1 MSDPKYPV
9 VDGKMSHIDGYVL
22 PEDEPIMVFRGKDIG
37 SLMAICEYVEMLEE
51 QPQNP
56 VIVSHRVSSLERLLA
71 FYNYQMQNPDL
82 QSVGCSRR
90 AHEGAAAFLIRARRV
105 LELNEPFLEE
115 FGDKV

>member
-1 MSDPKYPV
+1 MGDPKYPV
-9 VDGKMSHIDGYVL
+9 IDGKMNHISGYVL
-22 PEDEPIMVFRGKDIG
+22 PSDEPTMVFRGKDIG
-37 SLMAICEYVEMLEE
+37 SLMAICEYIEMLEE

-71 FYNYQMQNPDL
+71 FYNYQIENPDL

-90 AHEGAAAFLIRARRV
+90 AHEGGGAFLYRARKV
-105 LELNEPFLEE
+105 LELNESFLEE

>member
-22 PEDEPIMVFRGKDIG
+22 PEDEPTMVFRGKDIG

-56 VIVSHRVSSLERLLA
+56 VIVSHRVSSLERLQA
-71 FYNYQMQNPDL
+71 FYDYQMQNPDL

-90 AHEGAAAFLIRARRV
+90 APAGGGGFLCRARRV
-105 LELNEPFLEE
+105 LELNESFLEE
-115 FGDKV
+115 YRDKV

>member
-22 PEDEPIMVFRGKDIG
+22 PEDEPTMVFRGKDIG

-71 FYNYQMQNPDL
+71 NLQLPDAEPRPAKCRL
-82 QSVGCSRR
+82 FTSGARGGFIVSYASASSAR
-90 AHEGAAAFLIRARRV
+90 AKRAIS
-105 LELNEPFLEE
+105 
-115 FGDKV
+115 

>member
-9 VDGKMSHIDGYVL
+9 IDGKMNHVSGYVL

-51 QPQNP
+51 QPLNP
-56 VIVSHRVSSLERLLA
+56 VIVSHRVSSLERLQA

-90 AHEGAAAFLIRARRV
+90 AHDGASSFLYRARRV
-105 LELNEPFLEE
+105 LKLNESFLEQYK
-115 FGDKV
+115 DKV

>member
-22 PEDEPIMVFRGKDIG
+22 PEDEPTMVFRGKDIG

-56 VIVSHRVSSLERLLA
+56 VIVSHRVSSLERLQA
-71 FYNYQMQNPDL
+71 FYDYQMQNPDL

-90 AHEGAAAFLIRARRV
+90 AHEGGGGFLCRARRV
-105 LELNEPFLEE
+105 LELNESFLEE
-115 FGDKV
+115 YRDKV